1 MKLFSHLE
9 PHTHPLFFLLLTFIG
24 GFVDSSSFVIFGVF
38 TGHLTGNSVLSMIYI
53 SQMNWNMLF
62 ISIVSICG
70 VFLGT
75 LSGSYIRTK
84 TASLL
89 AYSLIISFEFILF
102 AIVFSLYFFLP
113 AFYSMNIAVFLI
125 SLSMG
130 LQNGFFNKVGS
141 VSIHSTYIT
150 GMTTSWIGTII
161 KRNENGDIQRITLF
175 LFIISF
181 IIGAL
186 AGGFLSVNYH
196 FLGFSSVIALL
207 LIALIYS
214 LLINK
219 KRSL

>member
-9 PHTHPLFFLLLTFIG
+9 PHTHPLLFLLLTFIG
-24 GFVDSSSFVIFGVF
+24 GFVDASSFVIFSVF

-53 SQMNWNMLF
+53 SQMNWSMLF

-75 LSGSYIRTK
+75 LSGTYIRTK

-89 AYSLIISFEFILF
+89 AYSPIISVEFILF

-113 AFYSMNIAVFLI
+113 SFYSINIAVFLI

-141 VSIHSTYIT
+141 ISIHSTYIT
-150 GMTTSWIGTII
+150 GMTTSWIGAILN
-161 KRNENGDIQRITLF
+161 RSEEGDSKRITLF

-181 IIGAL
+181 IVGAL
-186 AGGFLSVNYH
+186 IGGFLSVNYH
-196 FLGFSSVIALL
+196 LLGFSSVLVLL
-207 LIALIYS
+207 FIALIYS
-214 LLINK
+214 FQLNK
-219 KRSL
+219 KYSE